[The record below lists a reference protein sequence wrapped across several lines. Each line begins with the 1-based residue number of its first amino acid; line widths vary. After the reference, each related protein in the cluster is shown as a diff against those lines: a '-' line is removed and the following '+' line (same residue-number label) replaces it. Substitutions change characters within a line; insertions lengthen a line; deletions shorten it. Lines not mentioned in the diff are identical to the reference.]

1 MKKLALITVL
11 FVFISNCLFA
21 QWTTN
26 GANIYYNSGK
36 VGIGTTS
43 PTYPLTLN
51 NAGETGIQTIYNGT
65 SVYLSHGGWGMGA
78 GKFGIGNPLL
88 PTLVINA
95 TANGASSAGNVGI
108 GTLTPIAPF
117 HVFTNTDT
125 YGIVTGD
132 GSNSNL
138 RISGTTGGPTGY
150 GLLQT
155 FIGGGATA
163 GGILSLQ
170 RDAGNVGIGTS
181 DTKGYKL
188 AVNGS
193 AIATAVFV
201 KLYSTWPDYVFKPT
215 YQLPSLTEVKA
226 YIDQNQHL
234 PEIPS
239 EQEIATNGQNLG
251 EMNKLLIKKVEELT
265 LYLIEKDRKDKQ
277 QEIRIEKLEHTLK
290 KMMVRNQLVKNKTN
304 QNGN

>member
-215 YQLPSLTEVKA
+215 YQLRPLAEVKT

-234 PEIPS
+234 PEVPS
-239 EQEIATNGQNLG
+239 ADEIAKDGLNLG
-251 EMNKLLIKKVEELT
+251 ETNKLLMKKVEELT
-265 LYLIEKDRKDKQ
+265 LYLIDNEKKDKEKDKQ
-277 QEIRIEKLEHTLK
+277 LEELQNRVAQLEKTVSK
-290 KMMVRNQLVKNKTN
+290 
-304 QNGN
+304 